1 MIINATTGKGFSET
15 LSYINK
21 EFKELSEEKQPVIL
35 VENNVFGTVQEQ
47 AQMMYIIAR
56 RNARSSNPVLHLSIS
71 FHHEERIEENPELR
85 DLIFTR
91 ILDELGANEENHQYV
106 IAQHFDANHEHYHIV
121 LNKVGLDRSN
131 INTSYIKNK
140 CQVIA
145 DKLEQEL
152 GLRRTYGRTIVYDP
166 NSESKYRY
174 TRDDERNKKVVFLD
188 KAPNIRTTKQ
198 YLMDAIDLAMEASSS
213 VKEFVSKLE
222 QQEIDLDAKYN
233 FEDKLTGISFRYNN
247 QSYSGTKLGVK
258 SKFIQSY
265 FDSKTQE
272 QEHIRDGGEGVDI
285 SATPEELQPGVQLE
299 IVEMEDQAKEVTADE
314 ETILNIQE
322 PEAQENKATTISIP
336 EESLPAPKSKLTE
349 LEGRVKDIGLKIE
362 NTDENTLE
370 YLDFNSK
377 FKNSCESIIRDIK
390 AGNIQVEELLH
401 HFPKKGVVLND
412 GNTIVFK
419 DFKFMPLE
427 WIDKCI
433 SNYNETVSEFKV
445 KDAEYKKLMTTKKK
459 PKSILIFSKM
469 KKNELKSFNEK
480 LDFKQKNTP
489 KPVLEFIS
497 IEQPYS
503 ALQELQKLL
512 NNLSLLR
519 ERLQSDLRKAKEE
532 EREYKL
538 SLKSQEL
545 LTEELKIQYVKYRGL
560 FNEVGEYEENLRDS
574 TDPYQKIKDLKWLDQ
589 KFISLCTPEEQ
600 LEFVRNEFGLDEQK
614 FQNLCDNFLSK
625 DPEITETK
633 FTYLNSLSDRL
644 IRKEERIEINTTV
657 KKQNK
662 GIKLR

>member
-21 EFKELSEEKQPVIL
+21 EFKELAEEKQPVIL
-35 VENNVFGTVQEQ
+35 VENNVFGTVLEQ

-106 IAQHFDANHEHYHIV
+106 IAQHFDADHEHYHIV

-166 NSESKYRY
+166 SSETKYRY
-174 TRDDERNKKVVFLD
+174 TRDDERNKKNVFLD

-198 YLMDAIDLAMEASSS
+198 DLKDAIDLAMDSSSS
-213 VKEFVSKLE
+213 VKEFVSKLG
-222 QQEIDLDAKYN
+222 QQQIDIDAKYN
-233 FEDKLTGISFRYNN
+233 FEDKLIGISFRYNN

-265 FDSKTQE
+265 FDSKPQK
-272 QEHIRDGGEGVDI
+272 QEHDHDGGEGVDI
-285 SATPEELQPGVQLE
+285 SATPEDPQPSTQPE
-299 IVEMEDQAKEVTADE
+299 IVEVNDEVKEVVTADD
-314 ETILNIQE
+314 ETTLNTQE

-336 EESLPAPKSKLTE
+336 EVPHPAPKSKFTE
-349 LEGRVKDIGLKIE
+349 LEDRVKDIGLKIE
-362 NTDENTLE
+362 NTDENTSE

-377 FKNSCESIIRDIK
+377 FKNSCESIIKDIK
-390 AGNIQVEELLH
+390 RGNVQIEELLL
-401 HFPKKGVVLND
+401 HFHKKGVVLND
-412 GNTIVFK
+412 TNTIECK

-427 WIDKCI
+427 WIEKCI
-433 SNYNETVSEFKV
+433 SNYNETVREFKV
-445 KDAEYKKLMTTKKK
+445 KDAEYQELMVAKKK
-459 PKSILIFSKM
+459 SIPFYKGKI
-469 KKNELKSFNEK
+469 KKNELKSFNED
-480 LDFKQKNTP
+480 LVFKQKNTP
-489 KPVLEFIS
+489 KPILEFIS

-503 ALQELQKLL
+503 AIQELQKLL
-512 NNLSLLR
+512 SNLSLLR
-519 ERLQSDLRKAKEE
+519 ERLRSELLKAREE

-538 SLKSQEL
+538 NLKSKEL
-545 LTEELKIQYVKYRGL
+545 LTEESKIQYVKSRGL
-560 FNEVGEYEENLRDS
+560 FNEVEEYEEDLRDLN
-574 TDPYQKIKDLKWLDQ
+574 DPYQQIKDLKWLDQ
-589 KFISLCTPEEQ
+589 KFISLVSPEEQ
-600 LEFVRNEFGLDEQK
+600 LEFIKNEFGLDEQK
-614 FQNLCDNFLSK
+614 SQNLCNYFLSK
-625 DPEITETK
+625 DAEITEIK
-633 FTYLNSLSDRL
+633 FAYLNSLSDRL
-644 IRKEERIEINTTV
+644 IRKDERIEISTV
-657 KKQNK
+657 VIKQNK
-662 GIKLR
+662 GIKL

>member
-56 RNARSSNPVLHLSIS
+56 RNARSSNPVLHLSVS

-91 ILDELGANEENHQYV
+91 ILDELDANEENHQYV
-106 IAQHFDANHEHYHIV
+106 IAQHFDADHEHYHIV

-166 NSESKYRY
+166 NSETKYRY
-174 TRDDERNKKVVFLD
+174 TRDDERNKKNVFLD
-188 KAPNIRTTKQ
+188 KAPNIRTTKKD
-198 YLMDAIDLAMEASSS
+198 LKDAIDLAMEISSS

-222 QQEIDLDAKYN
+222 QQQIDLDAKYN
-233 FEDKLTGISFRYNN
+233 LEDKLIGISFRYNN

-258 SKFIQSY
+258 SKFIQNY
-265 FDSKTQE
+265 FDSKPQK
-272 QEHIRDGGEGVDI
+272 QEHDHDGGEGVDI
-285 SATPEELQPGVQLE
+285 SATPEDPQPSAQPE
-299 IVEMEDQAKEVTADE
+299 IVEMEDQAKEVIEDDSAA
-314 ETILNIQE
+314 LNTQE
-322 PEAQENKATTISIP
+322 PESQENKATTISIP
-336 EESLPAPKSKLTE
+336 EESMPAPKSKLTV
-349 LEGRVKDIGLKIE
+349 LEDRVKDIGLKIE
-362 NTDENTLE
+362 NTDVNTLE

-377 FKNSCESIIRDIK
+377 FESSCESIIRDIK
-390 AGNIQVEELLH
+390 GGNIQVEELLL
-401 HFPKKGVVLND
+401 HFHKKGVVLND
-412 GNTIVFK
+412 ANTIVFK
-419 DFKFMPLE
+419 DFKFQPLE
-427 WIDKCI
+427 WIEKCI
-433 SNYNETVSEFKV
+433 SNYKDTVSEFKDR
-445 KDAEYKKLMTTKKK
+445 DAEYQELMAAKKK
-459 PKSILIFSKM
+459 PIPFYKGKM
-469 KKNELKSFNEK
+469 KKNELKSFNED
-480 LDFKQKNTP
+480 LVFKQKNTP

-503 ALQELQKLL
+503 AIQELQKLVS
-512 NNLSLLR
+512 NLSLLR
-519 ERLQSDLRKAKEE
+519 ERLQSELRKAKEE

-538 SLKSQEL
+538 NLKSKEL
-545 LTEELKIQYVKYRGL
+545 LTEDSKIQYVKYRGL
-560 FNEVGEYEENLRDS
+560 FNEIEEYEEDLRDS
-574 TDPYQKIKDLKWLDQ
+574 IDPYQKIKDLKWLDQ
-589 KFISLCTPEEQ
+589 KFISFGSPEEQ
-600 LEFVRNEFGLDEQK
+600 IEFVRSEFGLDEQK
-614 FQNLCDNFLSK
+614 SQNLCNHFLSK

-644 IRKEERIEINTTV
+644 IRKEEHIEISTTV